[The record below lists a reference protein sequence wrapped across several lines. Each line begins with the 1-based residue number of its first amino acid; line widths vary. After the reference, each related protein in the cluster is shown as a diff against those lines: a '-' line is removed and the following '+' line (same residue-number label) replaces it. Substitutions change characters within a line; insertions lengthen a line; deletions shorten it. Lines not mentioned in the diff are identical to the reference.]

1 VQIAEQEIF
10 GVVASLVYCCAI
22 KEVIVAS

>member
-1 VQIAEQEIF
+1 VEQEIF
-10 GVVASLVYCCAI
+10 AVVASLVYCCAI